1 MYFKTLIKPI
11 LTEKMAI
18 LQERENKYAFFVP
31 KNCNKNT
38 IKKAVESKFDVKV
51 IKVSTMN
58 QSGKQ
63 KQMTVKSGGRTI
75 RTSGTRSSFKKAI
88 VTLHEGDR
96 IDLVGGEVTVL
107 VMGVKKLKP
116 TTPGSRF
123 ATRADFSELTT
134 SSPEK
139 RLTRALRKKGGRNNT
154 GRITIR
160 RRGGG
165 HKRRY
170 RIIDFKRNKLEIP
183 GKVATIEYDPNRS
196 AYISLI
202 HYIDG
207 DKRYIISPEK
217 LKVGDDVI
225 SGENVPLKNANSLPL
240 KNIPAGIN
248 VHNIELS
255 PGKGGQMARSA
266 GSYAQVMAHDN
277 KLCTLKLP
285 SGEVRMV
292 LDECRATIGQ
302 VGNRTHEQIV
312 SGKAGRTR
320 WLGRRPKVRGVAMN
334 PVDHPMGGGEGKS
347 SGGRHPSTP
356 WGKPTKGYKTRKKNK
371 KSNSMIVKRRK

>member
-1 MYFKTLIKPI
+1 
-11 LTEKMAI
+11 
-18 LQERENKYAFFVP
+18 
-31 KNCNKNT
+31 
-38 IKKAVESKFDVKV
+38 
-51 IKVSTMN
+51 
-58 QSGKQ
+58 
-63 KQMTVKSGGRTI
+63 
-75 RTSGTRSSFKKAI
+75 
-88 VTLHEGDR
+88 
-96 IDLVGGEVTVL
+96 
-107 VMGVKKLKP
+107 MGVRRLKP

-123 ATRADFSELTT
+123 ATRSDFLELTT

-139 RLTRALRKKGGRNNT
+139 KLTRALRKSGGRNNT

-170 RIIDFKRNKLEIP
+170 RIIDFKRNKFDVP

-196 AYISLI
+196 AYISLV
-202 HYIDG
+202 HYADG

-217 LKVGDDVI
+217 LKVGDEVI
-225 SGENVPLKNANSLPL
+225 SGEKVPLKNANSLPL

-248 VHNIELS
+248 VHNVELS

-266 GSYAQVMAHDN
+266 GSFAQVMAHDN
-277 KLCTLKLP
+277 SLCTLKLP

-302 VGNRTHEQIV
+302 VGNRAHEQIV

-356 WGKPTKGYKTRKKNK
+356 WGKPTKGYKTRKKYK

>member
-1 MYFKTLIKPI
+1 MALKQYKPNTPAQRGLILIDRRELWSGKPI
-11 LTEKMAI
+11 KSLTEG
-18 LQERENKYAFFVP
+18 LN
-31 KNCNKNT
+31 
-38 IKKAVESKFDVKV
+38 S
-51 IKVSTMN
+51 
-58 QSGKQ
+58 
-63 KQMTVKSGGRTI
+63 
-75 RTSGTRSSFKKAI
+75 
-88 VTLHEGDR
+88 
-96 IDLVGGEVTVL
+96 
-107 VMGVKKLKP
+107 
-116 TTPGSRF
+116 
-123 ATRADFSELTT
+123 
-134 SSPEK
+134 
-139 RLTRALRKKGGRNNT
+139 KGGRNNA
-154 GRITIR
+154 GRITVR
-160 RRGGG
+160 HRGGG

-170 RIIDFKRNKLEIP
+170 RLIDFKRLKQGVSGTVERL
-183 GKVATIEYDPNRS
+183 EYDPNRS

-302 VGNRTHEQIV
+302 VGNRSHEQIV

>member
-1 MYFKTLIKPI
+1 M
-11 LTEKMAI
+11 
-18 LQERENKYAFFVP
+18 
-31 KNCNKNT
+31 
-38 IKKAVESKFDVKV
+38 
-51 IKVSTMN
+51 
-58 QSGKQ
+58 
-63 KQMTVKSGGRTI
+63 
-75 RTSGTRSSFKKAI
+75 
-88 VTLHEGDR
+88 
-96 IDLVGGEVTVL
+96 
-107 VMGVKKLKP
+107 
-116 TTPGSRF
+116 
-123 ATRADFSELTT
+123 
-134 SSPEK
+134 
-139 RLTRALRKKGGRNNT
+139 
-154 GRITIR
+154 
-160 RRGGG
+160 
-165 HKRRY
+165 
-170 RIIDFKRNKLEIP
+170 
-183 GKVATIEYDPNRS
+183 
-196 AYISLI
+196 I
-202 HYIDG
+202 HYVDG

>member
-1 MYFKTLIKPI
+1 M
-11 LTEKMAI
+11 
-18 LQERENKYAFFVP
+18 
-31 KNCNKNT
+31 
-38 IKKAVESKFDVKV
+38 
-51 IKVSTMN
+51 
-58 QSGKQ
+58 G
-63 KQMTVKSGGRTI
+63 I
-75 RTSGTRSSFKKAI
+75 R
-88 VTLHEGDR
+88 
-96 IDLVGGEVTVL
+96 
-107 VMGVKKLKP
+107 KLKP

-123 ATRADFSELTT
+123 ATRADFSELTVN
-134 SSPEK
+134 SPEK
-139 RLTRALRKKGGRNNT
+139 RLTRALRKRGGRNNT

-202 HYIDG
+202 HYADG

-248 VHNIELS
+248 VHNIELY

-292 LDECRATIGQ
+292 FDECRATIGQ